1 MPNILLTRIDNR
13 LIHGQVGVTWTKTL
27 GANLLLVANDAVAND
42 PMQQKMMAVTAKS
55 SGAGFRFF
63 SLEKTAAII
72 SKAAPERKIFI
83 ICKTPADVR
92 YLVEHGVPI
101 KDLNVGNMHFSKGQ
115 RAISKNVYV
124 DDSDYAD
131 LKAIEAADV
140 NVFIQDVPGDEKLKI
155 EQFKKGENAL

>member
-42 PMQQKMMAVTAKS
+42 PMQQKLMTVTAKS

-72 SKAAPERKIFI
+72 SKAAPEQKIFI

-101 KDLNVGNMHFSKGQ
+101 KDLNVGNMHFSEGK
-115 RAISKNVYV
+115 RAISKKVYV
-124 DDSDYAD
+124 DDNDYAD
-131 LKAIEAADV
+131 LKAIEAAGV

-155 EQFKKGENAL
+155 E

>member
-42 PMQQKMMAVTAKS
+42 PMQQKLMTVTAKS

-72 SKAAPERKIFI
+72 SKAAPEQKIFI

-101 KDLNVGNMHFSKGQ
+101 KDLNVGDMHFSKGK
-115 RAISKNVYV
+115 RAISKKVYV
-124 DDSDYAD
+124 DDNDYAD
-131 LKAIEAADV
+131 LKAIEAAGV

-155 EQFKKGENAL
+155 E